1 MKLCK
6 FTLALALVAATC
18 LPAVAQS
25 RMSLSIP
32 FDFTV
37 DGKTLPAGHY
47 YVHETLG
54 DDNSVWTI
62 NGEHNFAMIITNA
75 VESPVKAHALSLVFV
90 RAGDRYCLVQIWND
104 AHSGHELQLSNMKG
118 LVVAEG
124 NTDRYVE
131 IAAK

>member
-6 FTLALALVAATC
+6 FTLALALVAAAC

-25 RMSLSIP
+25 RMSLNIP

-37 DGKTLPAGHY
+37 NGKTLHAGHY
-47 YVHETLG
+47 YVEETLRN
-54 DDNSVWTI
+54 DNSLWTI
-62 NGEHNFAMIITNA
+62 DGEHDFAKIITNA
-75 VESPVKAHALSLVFV
+75 VQSPMIAHAPSLIFV
-90 RAGDRYCLVQIWND
+90 RAGDRYFLMQIWND
-104 AHSGHELQLSNMKG
+104 AHWGRELQLPNMKG

-124 NTDRYVE
+124 NADRYVE